1 MMTAKESKVHAMGHA
16 EMDAH
21 TYLVSP
27 WTRGI
32 PTCREI
38 LHRKESPWNRTGRRG
53 QKG

>member
-1 MMTAKESKVHAMGHA
+1 MTAKESKVDTRGHA

-21 TYLVSP
+21 TYQVST

-38 LHRKESPWNRTGRRG
+38 LHRKVFPWNRTGRRG